1 MRVLIRRHLALL
13 PCALALFAAPA
24 APAAPAAAPAPRF
37 GLEVEA
43 GPAWQSRNDVQVP
56 NEAPATRFSLVDAV
70 GRGPW
75 PAARVYLECRL
86 DGRRSLR
93 ALYAPLTI
101 EEDGALAAPVTF
113 AGQALA
119 AGPAR
124 ATYRF
129 DSYRLS
135 YRQRFHEGAR
145 WTWWWGFTA
154 KVRDARVALAQD
166 GRQAIK
172 DNTGFVPLLHLAGE
186 WRPAPGWSLALD
198 ADALAGGPGRAED
211 VSLKLGRD
219 VSGRVRLA
227 AGYRL
232 VEGGADVDEAYAFAW
247 LHYLVASARVAF

>member
-1 MRVLIRRHLALL
+1 MRAPVRPGFGIGV
-13 PCALALFAAPA
+13 CALALVAAA
-24 APAAPAAAPAPRF
+24 AATAWAAAPRLT
-37 GLEVEA
+37 LEVEA
-43 GPAWQSRNDVQVP
+43 GPVWQTRNDVQIP
-56 NEAPATRFSLVDAV
+56 NDAPATRFSLVDAV

-75 PAARVYLECRL
+75 PAARAYLEWRL
-86 DGRRSLR
+86 DDRRSLR

-101 EEDGALAAPVTF
+101 EEDGVLAAPVVF
-113 AGQALA
+113 AGESLA

-135 YRQRFHEGAR
+135 YRQRFHEGDR

-154 KVRDARVALAQD
+154 KIRDARVALERD
-166 GRQAIK
+166 GQTAIK
-172 DNTGFVPLLHLAGE
+172 DNTGFVPLLHLAGD
-186 WRPAPGWSLALD
+186 WRPASGWHLSLD

-211 VSLKLGRD
+211 VALKLGYD
-219 VSGRVRLA
+219 VSARVRLA